1 MPELPDLEIIR
12 EILAPELTGQTITA
26 VEVVRPL
33 VVRDL
38 TLQGFA
44 EALAGQTFAGVRR
57 RGKVLLFPLQSGLT
71 VAVNCKLAG
80 RLQYVPPTERRLN
93 KTHVV
98 LQLSNGHELRY
109 SDRRTMGQVYL
120 SASLEAIPGWTDMGP
135 EPFDLT
141 LEDFQE
147 RLRPHRGEIKGVL
160 TRGRVTAGI
169 GNAYGDEICFAARLH
184 PFRKRTSL
192 SGEET
197 VRLYQAMQSV
207 LHQAIVTLRERVG
220 TDIHREIRDFL
231 AVHGK
236 GGDPCPVCGGT
247 IAEIK
252 AQGRT
257 TNFCR
262 TCQPG
267 GLIRF

>member
-12 EILAPELTGQTITA
+12 EILAPELTGQAIAA
-26 VEVVRPL
+26 VQIIRPL
-33 VVRDL
+33 IVRDL
-38 TLQGFA
+38 TLQGFDDT
-44 EALAGQTFAGVRR
+44 LVNQIFAGVRR
-57 RGKVLLFPLQSGLT
+57 RGKILLFPLQSGLT
-71 VAVNCKLAG
+71 IAINCKLAG
-80 RLQYVPPTERRLN
+80 RLQYALPTERRMN

-98 LQLSNGHELRY
+98 LHLSNGRDLRY
-109 SDRRTMGQVYL
+109 SDRRTMGQIYL
-120 SASLEAIPGWTDMGP
+120 TARLESIPGWSEMGP

-141 LEDFQE
+141 LEDFIE
-147 RLRPHRGEIKGVL
+147 RLKPYRGEIKGVL
-160 TRGRVTAGI
+160 TRGRVVAGI
-169 GNAYGDEICFAARLH
+169 GNAYSDEICFAARLH

-192 SGEET
+192 SNEESI
-197 VRLYQAMQSV
+197 RLYQAMQTV
-207 LHQAIVTLRERVG
+207 LRDAIATLRERVG
-220 TDIHREIRDFL
+220 TQIHREIRDFL

-236 GGDPCPVCGGT
+236 SGDTCPACGNV

-252 AQGRT
+252 AQRRM